1 LKSQVSKNQTFLLI
15 KPIKPMKIKSILV
28 TLAALIFLTISCS
41 KDDSSST
48 KQPTGTVSGKLLVK
62 NGSKPVG
69 GALVFV
75 EDDNKQLFF
84 THTDAN
90 GDFSFQ
96 APIGTRTLHMQTGGG
111 ANFRTAIQI
120 TVVKDQILTVDA
132 STCRLDQV
140 ANMAYVAGAYDK
152 IQDVVTGFGYAIT
165 QITNDDLANYATV
178 SQYDIIFL
186 NCGAKQNNT
195 SINDAIDTNLANFVT
210 NGGSLYAS
218 DFAVA
223 YLTGGLY
230 NSPNCGQAGG
240 FILDDKLCSKTTGS
254 AMTIAGAQ
262 VGDTSLAA
270 ALGFSTLDIEYNLG
284 GWERINNYDAS
295 FWDVLVKDPSNNNEA
310 LMLKTDKF
318 NGGAVTSPVGDDS
331 TDGWITICHT
341 DDSGIST
348 TITIEQSEWAAH
360 EAHGDTLGSCDS
372 TTNSGTIYFTTFH
385 NHANGN
391 IGNAGLILQYVILN
405 L

>member
-1 LKSQVSKNQTFLLI
+1 
-15 KPIKPMKIKSILV
+15 MKIKSILL
-28 TLAALIFLTISCS
+28 TLATLIFLTISCS
-41 KDDSSST
+41 KDDNST
-48 KQPTGTVSGKLLVK
+48 AAQPTGTISGKLLVK

-75 EDDNKQLFF
+75 EDNNNQLFF

-90 GDFSFQ
+90 GDFSFK
-96 APIGTRTLHMQTGGG
+96 APVGVRKLHMQTGGG
-111 ANFRTAIQI
+111 ANFRTVIEV
-120 TVVKDQILTVDA
+120 TVEKDQVLTIDT
-132 STCRLDQV
+132 SSCRLDQV
-140 ANMAYVAGAYDK
+140 ANMAYVAGASDK
-152 IQDVVTGFGYAIT
+152 IQDVVTGLGYTIT
-165 QITNDDLANYATV
+165 QITNADLANYATI

-186 NCGAKQNNT
+186 NCGAKQNNGAM
-195 SINDAIDTNLANFVT
+195 NDLIDTNLANFVT

-230 NSPNCGQAGG
+230 TSPNCGQAGG
-240 FILDDKLCSKTTGS
+240 FISDDKLCSKTTGS
-254 AMTIAGAQ
+254 AMTIVGAQ
-262 VGDTSLAA
+262 VGDANLAA

-295 FWDVLVKDPSNNNEA
+295 FWDVLVTDPANNNEA
-310 LMLKTDKF
+310 LMLKTDNF
-318 NGGAVTSPVGDDS
+318 NGGTVTTPVGDDS

-341 DDSGIST
+341 DDSGIPT
-348 TITIEQSEWAAH
+348 TITIEQLEWAAH

-372 TTNSGTIYFTTFH
+372 ATDSGTIYFTTFH